1 MTVEETVRVA
11 ARDTLSTAVELMHRV
26 ERFLALEARLLD
38 THAYDDWEALWADD
52 GIYWI
57 PANGSDIDPERE
69 MSIVYDNRS
78 RIGIRVAQLKTGRR
92 HTQMPRSE
100 IVHFVSNV
108 EVLGMTGDE
117 ITVAAN
123 VLIVEVGLH
132 GEITWA
138 ARTEYRLRDVGDGF
152 RLARKKVA
160 LVNGH
165 KPIFTLSFL
174 V

>member
-1 MTVEETVRVA
+1 MLVEDTVVSAADAPTMPAETLAERVA
-11 ARDTLSTAVELMHRV
+11 
-26 ERFLALEARLLD
+26 RFLHLEARLLD

-57 PANGSDIDPERE
+57 PANGADIDPDRE

-100 IVHFVSNV
+100 IVHFVSNI
-108 EVLGMTGDE
+108 EVRGTTAD
-117 ITVAAN
+117 TVAVSAN
-123 VLIVEVGLH
+123 VLVVEVGLH
-132 GEITWA
+132 GETTWA
-138 ARTEYRLRDVGDGF
+138 ARAEYRLREVADGF
-152 RLARKKVA
+152 RIAHKKVA
-160 LVNGH
+160 LVNAH

-174 V
+174 I